1 MKQSKLCFLRIMLN
15 FIELITLYE
24 QVYLFLI
31 YQYREIEMIMIIHH
45 ADAYA
50 KFNELACQ
58 NIQTILWGT
67 GNKAYKSN
75 INNDIPVLMVVC

>member
-24 QVYLFLI
+24 QVYLLLI
-31 YQYREIEMIMIIHH
+31 YQYRDRDDHDH
-45 ADAYA
+45 PPDADA

>member
-31 YQYREIEMIMIIHH
+31 YQYREIEMIMIIHQMQMQGLTNWH
-45 ADAYA
+45 VKISKLY
-50 KFNELACQ
+50 FGGLATKR
-58 NIQTILWGT
+58 IRVT
-67 GNKAYKSN
+67 
-75 INNDIPVLMVVC
+75 

>member
-31 YQYREIEMIMIIHH
+31 YQYREIEMIMIIHQMQMQS
-45 ADAYA
+45 
-50 KFNELACQ
+50 LSQ

-67 GNKAYKSN
+67 GKKACKSN

>member
-31 YQYREIEMIMIIHH
+31 YQYREIEMIMIIHQMQMQSLTNWH
-45 ADAYA
+45 VKISKLY
-50 KFNELACQ
+50 FGELATKR
-58 NIQTILWGT
+58 IRVT
-67 GNKAYKSN
+67 
-75 INNDIPVLMVVC
+75 

>member
-31 YQYREIEMIMIIHH
+31 YQYREIEMIMIIHQMQMQSLTNWNV
-45 ADAYA
+45 
-50 KFNELACQ
+50 KISKLFFGELATKR
-58 NIQTILWGT
+58 IRVT
-67 GNKAYKSN
+67 
-75 INNDIPVLMVVC
+75 

>member
-24 QVYLFLI
+24 QVDLFLI
-31 YQYREIEMIMIIHH
+31 YQYREIEMIMIIHQMQMQ
-45 ADAYA
+45 
-50 KFNELACQ
+50 ELACQ

>member
-31 YQYREIEMIMIIHH
+31 YQYRDREIEMIMIIHQMQMQSLTNWH
-45 ADAYA
+45 VKISKLY
-50 KFNELACQ
+50 FGELATKR
-58 NIQTILWGT
+58 IRVT
-67 GNKAYKSN
+67 
-75 INNDIPVLMVVC
+75 

>member
-31 YQYREIEMIMIIHH
+31 YQYREIEMIMIIHQMQMQSLTNWH
-45 ADAYA
+45 VKISKLY
-50 KFNELACQ
+50 FMELATKR
-58 NIQTILWGT
+58 IRVT
-67 GNKAYKSN
+67 
-75 INNDIPVLMVVC
+75 

>member
-31 YQYREIEMIMIIHH
+31 YQYREIEMIMIIHQMQMQGLTNWH
-45 ADAYA
+45 VKISKLY
-50 KFNELACQ
+50 FGELATKR
-58 NIQTILWGT
+58 IRVT
-67 GNKAYKSN
+67 
-75 INNDIPVLMVVC
+75 

>member
-31 YQYREIEMIMIIHH
+31 YQYREIEMIMIIHQMQMQSLTNW
-45 ADAYA
+45 YV
-50 KFNELACQ
+50 KISKLYFGELAKKRVRV
-58 NIQTILWGT
+58 T
-67 GNKAYKSN
+67 
-75 INNDIPVLMVVC
+75 

>member
-31 YQYREIEMIMIIHH
+31 YQYREIELEIIMIIHQMQMQSLTNWH
-45 ADAYA
+45 VKISKLY
-50 KFNELACQ
+50 FGELATKR
-58 NIQTILWGT
+58 IRVT
-67 GNKAYKSN
+67 
-75 INNDIPVLMVVC
+75 

>member
-31 YQYREIEMIMIIHH
+31 YQYREIEMIMIIHQ
-45 ADAYA
+45 
-50 KFNELACQ
+50 FNELACQ

>member
-1 MKQSKLCFLRIMLN
+1 MLN

-31 YQYREIEMIMIIHH
+31 YRDDHDH
-45 ADAYA
+45 PPDADA